1 MNNPKVSV
9 IIPVYNTEAYVEQTL
24 RSIMG
29 QTLRDIELIVVNDGS
44 TDGSLSVLERIATG
58 DDRIRLYTQPN
69 KGLSQTRNAGIA
81 RARGEFIYFMD
92 SDDLLEPDALERC
105 YERCQSDRLDF
116 VFFDAESFGT
126 TASDAAWF
134 DYRRAKYFGTEV
146 CDGTDLLRRMLA
158 LHCYRASACLSF
170 IRTAYLRG
178 LGLRFYP
185 GILHEDE
192 LFTPQLYLG
201 ASRAGGIERA
211 FFKRRIHGDSI
222 MGRGFSRRNL
232 EGYTTVLRELNRFA
246 ATRDAGQRQL
256 IRTLTRQILRPV
268 MRNAWA
274 LPAGTRWKLAWDAL
288 RHYPGSIDG
297 RALATLLFKKPLKK
311 ENRPVCAARGPVF
324 VILPFRAPR
333 QP

>member
-1 MNNPKVSV
+1 MKEATYVAISTQKGGAGKTTLTVLVASYLHYVKGYNVAVVDCDFPQYSIHDMRKRDMKAVMEDGHYKVLAYEQLKRLKKNPYPIRCSRAEDAIRTAENLV
-9 IIPVYNTEAYVEQTL
+9 EA
-24 RSIMG
+24 
-29 QTLRDIELIVVNDGS
+29 
-44 TDGSLSVLERIATG
+44 
-58 DDRIRLYTQPN
+58 QP
-69 KGLSQTRNAGIA
+69 
-81 RARGEFIYFMD
+81 D
-92 SDDLLEPDALERC
+92 
-105 YERCQSDRLDF
+105 LDF

-170 IRTAYLRG
+170 IRTTYLRG

-201 ASRAGGIERA
+201 ASRAGGIERS
-211 FFKRRIHGDSI
+211 FFKRRVHGDSI

-246 ATRDAGQRQL
+246 AQRDACQRQL
-256 IRTLTRQILRPV
+256 IRTLTAQILRPV
-268 MRNAWA
+268 MCNAWA
-274 LPAGTRWKLAWDAL
+274 LPAGARWKLAWDAL

-311 ENRPVCAARGPVF
+311 ENGK
-324 VILPFRAPR
+324 
-333 QP
+333 